1 VPGRSLASLSRGFAV
16 LLTLL
21 IALVTVGLTASSD
34 GPLSIAIRPE
44 FLRLGIDVDVKIG
57 SLHLH
62 AGWSALPAPLLTPT
76 TPTTSTTSTKPDGQ
90 GL

>member
-1 VPGRSLASLSRGFAV
+1 VPGRSLATLSRGFAV
-16 LLTLL
+16 LITLL

-44 FLRLGIDVDVKIG
+44 FLRLGVDVDVKVG

-62 AGWSALPAPLLTPT
+62 AGWSALPAPVT
-76 TPTTSTTSTKPDGQ
+76 TSPTSTTSTKPEAEGF
-90 GL
+90 

>member
-1 VPGRSLASLSRGFAV
+1 MPGRSLATLSRGLAV
-16 LLTLL
+16 LITLL

-34 GPLSIAIRPE
+34 RPLSIAIRPE
-44 FLRLGIDVDVKIG
+44 FMRLGIDVDVKVG

-62 AGWSALPAPLLTPT
+62 AGWSALPEPVRP
-76 TPTTSTTSTKPDGQ
+76 STNSEAQ